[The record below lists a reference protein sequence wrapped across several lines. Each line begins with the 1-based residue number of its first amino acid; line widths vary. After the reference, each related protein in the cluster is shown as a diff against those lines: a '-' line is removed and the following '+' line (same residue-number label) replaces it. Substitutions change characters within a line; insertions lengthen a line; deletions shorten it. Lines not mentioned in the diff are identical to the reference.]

1 MKKFGRSLLVSLLLL
16 STVAFA
22 QPDSQKQSD
31 SQKTFEKLKFLA
43 GTWEGRLTTDP
54 VAKDVQGKIATVT
67 LRVTSTGNAMLHEIN
82 IPGRP
87 DDPITMLYVEN
98 DKLTLTHYCDAGN
111 RPRMTAAPAP
121 DGKSVSFELVDVSG
135 PMKYGHMH
143 HAGFNFIDADHHSED
158 WTYMAGEKPIHV
170 HFELTRKKDAPQ
182 EGK

>member
-1 MKKFGRSLLVSLLLL
+1 MKSLRRSLLLPLLLL
-16 STVAFA
+16 AVVAFA
-22 QPDSQKQSD
+22 QTEPQKPSD
-31 SQKTFEKLKFLA
+31 SQQSFQKLKSLA

-54 VAKDVQGKIATVT
+54 VAKDVQGKTATIT
-67 LRVTSTGNAMLHEIN
+67 LRVTSTGNAILHEMN

-111 RPRMTAAPAP
+111 RPRMVANNAA

-170 HFELTRKKDAPQ
+170 HFELTRKKNGSQ